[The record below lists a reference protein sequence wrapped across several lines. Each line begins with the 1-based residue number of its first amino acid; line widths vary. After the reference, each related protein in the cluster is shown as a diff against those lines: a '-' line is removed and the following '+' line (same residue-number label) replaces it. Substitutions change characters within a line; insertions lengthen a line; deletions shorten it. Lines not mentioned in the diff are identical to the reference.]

1 MSTDFPPQR
10 SVPFGTIMVLAITF
24 ALYAA
29 MLSSISFS
37 AGGGDAAFGKAI
49 ASLFF
54 TVGLWIAL
62 AVLLAVGGLM
72 GKMPRSAA
80 IVAVFAIP
88 LAGVATFVAIDMC
101 SRHIKWAVAF
111 PIVLP
116 LLVALYALW
125 ARVPRFRVA
134 VAATPMSIGVWGLVL
149 VLSAAALLAASLI

>member
-1 MSTDFPPQR
+1 VSTDFPPQR
-10 SVPFGTIMVLAITF
+10 SVPFGTILVLAITG
-24 ALYAA
+24 ALYVA

-37 AGGGDAAFGKAI
+37 AGGGDASFGKAI

-72 GKMPRSAA
+72 GKMPRWAA

-111 PIVLP
+111 PIALP

-125 ARVPRFRVA
+125 ARTPKFRAA
-134 VAATPMSIGVWGLVL
+134 VAATPMSIGVWGLVFA
-149 VLSAAALLAASLI
+149 LSAAALLAASLI

>member
-1 MSTDFPPQR
+1 MSAELEQRR
-10 SVPFGTIMVLAITF
+10 SVPFGTIVVLAIAC
-24 ALYAA
+24 ALYLA

-37 AGGGDAAFGKAI
+37 AGRGDASFGEAI
-49 ASLFF
+49 ASFLF
-54 TVGLWIAL
+54 TVGVWVAL
-62 AVLLAVGGLM
+62 AVLLIVGGVM
-72 GKMPRSAA
+72 GEMPRWSAM
-80 IVAVFAIP
+80 IAVILLP

-125 ARVPRFRVA
+125 ARTPKFRAA
-134 VAATPMSIGVWGLVL
+134 VAATPMSIGVWGLVF